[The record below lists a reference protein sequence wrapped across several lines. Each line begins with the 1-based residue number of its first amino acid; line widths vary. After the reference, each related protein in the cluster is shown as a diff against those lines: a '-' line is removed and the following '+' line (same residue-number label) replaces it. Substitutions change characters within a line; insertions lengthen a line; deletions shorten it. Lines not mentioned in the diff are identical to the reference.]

1 MRPLFFV
8 YHVSYFDLFCL
19 EFIFLLL
26 FLLHQLRWNAQ
37 RYFWWR
43 LWTFIDCQFQSLIL
57 KNRIFANECR
67 FHRRFLGLIHIHVSN
82 LKVIIY
88 LLMIKNRC
96 SSLCLRQLQ
105 VLGYSHLIHL
115 KSSLGLRPL
124 SLSLL
129 WRIPLLLFVAS
140 GTYPCCFSIRSNAAF
155 CSALKNGLIRLRL
168 LFHLPRFLPFCCLP
182 ALVFMLVKGNIVR
195 RFLHSF
201 LVLMIFRCCLSRL
214 ITLIFES

>member
-1 MRPLFFV
+1 
-8 YHVSYFDLFCL
+8 
-19 EFIFLLL
+19 
-26 FLLHQLRWNAQ
+26 
-37 RYFWWR
+37 
-43 LWTFIDCQFQSLIL
+43 
-57 KNRIFANECR
+57 
-67 FHRRFLGLIHIHVSN
+67 
-82 LKVIIY
+82 
-88 LLMIKNRC
+88 MIKNRC

-195 RFLHSF
+195 HFLHSF

-214 ITLIFES
+214 ITLIFESWHSYLISRNCHLDIHLAHFSLCRQSVEYSGWRAGPHCSRQNLICLY